1 MKIIDRQRL
10 YNLSFGPFALKQA
23 KFKLNNLCLRKSGKL
38 PAKIISDMH
47 NKINIRHD
55 HTFSFPVYV
64 LDARLQGASF
74 ILKWDEQARVGA
86 YIGRYPIHA
95 GNVSLILNPSIGHV
109 SPQFHIV
116 FDKTFSAGP

>member
-38 PAKIISDMH
+38 RAETFCAMH
-47 NKINIRHD
+47 NKINIRHY
-55 HTFSFPVYV
+55 HTFVRLVYV
-64 LDARLQGASF
+64 LDAHLEGAIF
-74 ILKWDEQARVGA
+74 IPNWYKRMIVGA

-116 FDKTFSAGP
+116 FDKTFSAVP